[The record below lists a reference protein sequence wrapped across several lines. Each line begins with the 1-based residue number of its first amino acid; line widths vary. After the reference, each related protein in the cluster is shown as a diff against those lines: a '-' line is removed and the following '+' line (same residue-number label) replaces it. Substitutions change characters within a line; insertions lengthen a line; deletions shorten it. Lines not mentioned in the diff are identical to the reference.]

1 MPPSRLLDAPD
12 AMRFEPPELEVDAI
26 ALYNTGEVRD
36 DERAQARRLAEAV
49 RAGYAE
55 GLERGQRE
63 GLAEAERQ
71 QRAAAER
78 LARSL
83 ATLHG
88 LERQILHE
96 VRAEVTELA
105 VGIASKIV
113 REKVA
118 SGDPVVTR
126 IVQEIFAR
134 IGPGVG
140 RKVRL
145 NPSDL
150 EAIAAAAMTL
160 TEPGSVEL
168 IADPA
173 IERGGLLV
181 ECAEEDIDARIS
193 TAVDIFRDAL
203 EDPA

>member
-1 MPPSRLLDAPD
+1 MPPSRLLDASD
-12 AMRFEPPELEVDAI
+12 AQRFEPPELEVDAI

-63 GLAEAERQ
+63 GLAETERQ

-113 REKVA
+113 REKIATGEPVA
-118 SGDPVVTR
+118 VRV
-126 IVQEIFAR
+126 VQEVFAR

-145 NPSDL
+145 SPADL
-150 EAIAAAAMTL
+150 EAVTAAAATL
-160 TEPGSVEL
+160 AEPGSVQL

-181 ECAEEDIDARIS
+181 ECAEEDIDARIA

>member
-1 MPPSRLLDAPD
+1 MPPSRLLDRPD
-12 AMRFEPPELEVDAI
+12 AQRFEPPEIELDAI

-36 DERAQARRLAEAV
+36 DERAQARRLADAV

-83 ATLHG
+83 ATLHA

-96 VRAEVTELA
+96 VRAELTELA
-105 VGIASKIV
+105 VAVATKIV
-113 REKVA
+113 REKIA
-118 SGDPVVTR
+118 SDDPVAAR

-145 NPSDL
+145 HPADL
-150 EAIAAAAMTL
+150 EAVAGAAMTL
-160 TEPGSVEL
+160 AEPGSVEL
-168 IADPA
+168 ISDPA
-173 IERGGLLV
+173 IERGGLVV

-193 TAVDIFRDAL
+193 TAIDIFRDAL